1 MAFVRSRPSI
11 GYQSGKPCSRAMP
24 RALISR
30 GTPSVPMTRIPEVFF
45 ASCVVHAASRVV
57 PYKLA
62 LKIESAIGA
71 L

>member
-1 MAFVRSRPSI
+1 MTVIGFEKPDHVVKAALRSAR
-11 GYQSGKPCSRAMP
+11 QGKSLCIPAADMK
-24 RALISR
+24 ALY
-30 GTPSVPMTRIPEVFF
+30 
-45 ASCVVHAASRVV
+45 AASRVV